1 MSEERRK
8 RYKIVPN
15 VVSSGPTDS
24 QSSSQDVVEVK
35 VKQEVI
41 NLDDSDTNV
50 PTDNMWSFVRQYT
63 SELAKESVESLI
75 KAKPIETSLSNL
87 SRQFQTKLDQKLTME
102 QIVHVATQLPRDRME
117 FLKMMK
123 VEMDRDNYKLF
134 LIALSDYRKDMNF
147 DLLSRRLLQVFANP
161 RLFPFLVEMKRFLK
175 EHHVIEYGVTIKEF
189 MEKQLN

>member
-1 MSEERRK
+1 MSEDRRK
-8 RYKIVPN
+8 RYKIIPN

-41 NLDDSDTNV
+41 NLDDSDDV
-50 PTDNMWSFVRQYT
+50 PTSNMWSFVRQYT
-63 SELAKESVESLI
+63 TELSKESVSSLI

-102 QIVHVATQLPRDRME
+102 QIILVAKALPTDRMA

-123 VEMDRDNYKLF
+123 VEMDTANYKLF

-147 DLLSRRLLQVFANP
+147 DVLSPRLLQVFAQP

-175 EHHVIEYGVTIKEF
+175 EHHVIKYGLTIKEF
-189 MEKQLN
+189 IEGQLN